1 MIFVQNRDKR
11 VKSDMLTSEIANN
24 IVQETMN
31 RLDHNIN
38 IVNTEGYIIASGS
51 PSRVGKL
58 HIAALE
64 AIRSGQTIV
73 VTEQNQ
79 HLWDG
84 ALCGINMPVS
94 FQDEIVGA
102 IGITG
107 ELEEISE
114 FAELVRMTTELMI
127 NQAFQIPQ
135 QVWRSRTKEVV
146 MEQLIK
152 PTPDLG
158 QIDKQL
164 QLLRMELRPP
174 YYAYVLQMNQT
185 LAYNSVLLQKT
196 EHIFGSHHVLIGLL
210 DIHHACILVFGL
222 PEQARLH
229 HLDTWVEHLQRT
241 GISYK
246 IGCSNEAVRQED
258 IASIIAEAEFAL
270 KHAAPDQQMISYGG
284 LEPEMIVLQ
293 SNPLTN
299 QRFIERVLEGMSES
313 AVQTLQVF
321 FNCNMNI
328 QAAANALSLHKNTV
342 IYRLKKVKEL
352 TSYDP
357 QIFQDALALQ
367 TAIWIYIE
375 NQQKGERS

>member
-1 MIFVQNRDKR
+1 
-11 VKSDMLTSEIANN
+11 MLTSEIANN
-24 IVQETMN
+24 IVQETMD

-38 IVNTEGYIIASGS
+38 IINTEGYIIASGT

-64 AIRSGQTIV
+64 AVRIGQTIHI
-73 VTEQNQ
+73 TEQNL

-94 FQDEIVGA
+94 FQDQIVGA

-107 ELEEISE
+107 NPDDIAE

-152 PTPDLG
+152 PLPDFW

-164 QLLRMELRPP
+164 QLLSMELQPP
-174 YYAYVLQMNQT
+174 YYVYVLQMNQT
-185 LAYNSVLLQKT
+185 LAYNSLLLQKT
-196 EHIFGSHHVLIGLL
+196 EEIFGSNHVLIGLL
-210 DIHHACILVFGL
+210 DVHRACILVFGL
-222 PEQARLH
+222 SEPARNKNF
-229 HLDTWVEHLQRT
+229 DNWVSHLQGLAIT
-241 GISYK
+241 FH
-246 IGCSNEAVRQED
+246 IGCSNGAVRQED
-258 IASIIAEAEFAL
+258 IPSIIDEAQFAL
-270 KHAAPDQQMISYGG
+270 KRVAPDQQMSFYAG

-293 SNPLTN
+293 SNPNTK
-299 QRFIERVLEGMSES
+299 QRFLEDVRSEMSES

-321 FNCNMNI
+321 FDCNMNI
-328 QAAANALSLHKNTV
+328 QATANALSLHKNTV
-342 IYRLKKVKEL
+342 IYRLRGVKEL
-352 TSYDP
+352 TGYDP
-357 QIFQDALALQ
+357 QIFHNAQALQ
-367 TAIWIYIE
+367 TA
-375 NQQKGERS
+375 

>member
-1 MIFVQNRDKR
+1 
-11 VKSDMLTSEIANN
+11 MLTSEIANN

-38 IVNTEGYIIASGS
+38 FINTEGYIIASGT

-64 AIRSGQTIV
+64 AIHSGQTIV
-73 VTEQNQ
+73 VTEQNK

-84 ALCGINMPVS
+84 ALCGMNMPVS
-94 FQDEIVGA
+94 FQDQIVGA

-107 ELEEISE
+107 EPEEISE
-114 FAELVRMTTELMI
+114 IAELVRMTTELML

-164 QLLRMELRPP
+164 QLLSMELRPP
-174 YYAYVLQMNQT
+174 YYAYILQMHQT
-185 LAYNSVLLQKT
+185 LTYNSLLLQKT
-196 EHIFGSHHVLIGLL
+196 EDIFGSHHVLIGLL

-222 PEQARLH
+222 SEQARLQ
-229 HLDTWVEHLQRT
+229 HLDTWVDHIRRL
-241 GISYK
+241 GISFQ
-246 IGCSNEAVRQED
+246 IGCSNEAVRQDD

-270 KHAAPDQQMISYGG
+270 KHAAPDQQMIFYGG

-299 QRFIERVLEGMSES
+299 QRFLERILTGLSES
-313 AVQTLQVF
+313 AVQTLQAF

-328 QAAANALSLHKNTV
+328 QATANALSLHKNTV
-342 IYRLKKVKEL
+342 IYRLRRVKEL
-352 TSYDP
+352 ASYDP
-357 QIFQDALALQ
+357 QIFRDAQALQ

-375 NQQKGERS
+375 NQQTGERS